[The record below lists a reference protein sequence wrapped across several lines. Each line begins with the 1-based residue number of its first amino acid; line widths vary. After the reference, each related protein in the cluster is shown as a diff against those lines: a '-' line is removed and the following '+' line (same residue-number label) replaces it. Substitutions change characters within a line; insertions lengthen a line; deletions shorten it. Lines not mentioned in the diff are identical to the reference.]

1 MQARMILDN
10 GQQVRA
16 QLDKNAK
23 NCAIFVKYPE
33 KENEELAYTFEI
45 NTYSTCKGLDYFV
58 YTWDWCGSKRMSG
71 IVVRKAIRG
80 NDVTMRDFIA
90 FVCLYHY
97 TNTAISLNRYIRPW
111 VGGHDPFRI
120 DGMWAKYVCGEPSVV
135 FWRSTRDLC
144 FRGDPAYDHSK
155 ERIEKVKKEFDIIS
169 PVVKETITVREFY
182 EQSTRKFLKQ
192 VSKEV
197 K

>member
-10 GQQVRA
+10 GNQVRA

-23 NCAIFVKYPE
+23 KCDIFIKYPN
-33 KENEELAYTFEI
+33 KENEELAYSFEI
-45 NTYSTCKGLDYFV
+45 NTHSTRKGLDYFI
-58 YTWDWCGSKRMSG
+58 YTWWFGGTRKMSG
-71 IVVRKAIRG
+71 IVVRKARKF

-90 FVCLYHY
+90 FVCLYHF
-97 TNTAISLNRYIRPW
+97 TNTALPLNRYIHPW
-111 VGGHDPFRI
+111 VGEHDPIRI
-120 DGMWAKYVCGEPSVV
+120 EAMWAKYVCGEPSVV

-144 FRGDPAYDHSK
+144 FSEYPEYDRSAMH
-155 ERIEKVKKEFDIIS
+155 IEAAKKEFDVIA

-182 EQSTRKFLKQ
+182 DQ
-192 VSKEV
+192 VFKEV